1 MWKREKNFQGD
12 SKEISQNYVLS
23 ATMVK
28 ENEDLQKGW
37 YQEKKLLKNNE
48 GKFMYDSTLK
58 MSLEKTIAN
67 KKKP

>member
-12 SKEISQNYVLS
+12 SKEISQNYILS

-37 YQEKKLLKNNE
+37 YQEKKLLKTNE
-48 GKFMYDSTLK
+48 RKFMYDSTLK